1 MTSTLLREP
10 IVEPYRMFLSEQQ
23 YGHGYDVG
31 TRRASAEVK
40 RIRKSIAESIADGS
54 GEIRAIREM
63 ILKLTTF

>member
-1 MTSTLLREP
+1 
-10 IVEPYRMFLSEQQ
+10 MFLSEQQ